1 MAGTKPRS
9 LSLTARRRRRNERR
23 RKSKSISNVSFCFL
37 LWLTNHITDRLV
49 RGRIQSG
56 EGYRSEKR
64 GSETRG
70 RLEYTGGN
78 WCIFKQ
84 HFPPEVKRKPGR
96 PKKTPENP
104 VCCRFCGVPVLVQSG
119 VSNLGLLLSSHYK
132 TNLSRYPRSN
142 PQDSISQIVMI
153 IKHNH

>member
-1 MAGTKPRS
+1 MAETMPS
-9 LSLTARRRRRNERR
+9 SNSLTARRRRRNERR

-70 RLEYTGGN
+70 RLEQVETGASSSSTSLRRSS
-78 WCIFKQ
+78 
-84 HFPPEVKRKPGR
+84 ESLVARKRHQKIQCAVGFVECLCWFSR
-96 PKKTPENP
+96 
-104 VCCRFCGVPVLVQSG
+104 VF
-119 VSNLGLLLSSHYK
+119 K